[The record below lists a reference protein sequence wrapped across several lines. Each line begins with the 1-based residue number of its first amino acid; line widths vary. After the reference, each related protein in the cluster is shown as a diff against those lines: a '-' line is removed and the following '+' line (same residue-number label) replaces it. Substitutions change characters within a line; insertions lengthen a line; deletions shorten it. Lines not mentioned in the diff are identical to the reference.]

1 MNTEINRGWID
12 KPRLLLIDP
21 DETSARMLAEQMAG
35 RGWSVE
41 SAHSFAEARGLMTGN
56 PYDLVVIELVLPDAI
71 ATDVW
76 QFIRKLYP
84 TVPGFITTSSRSLHS
99 SVNPI
104 APGIVAYLL
113 KPYEL
118 HVLYQFAAQLSRE
131 QYLVVENRD
140 MEKRL
145 DALYNFLASLS
156 AAHTPAAALDS
167 ALAHFPAVAHAD
179 WIAITL
185 RDDQDISVSRQ
196 KIGGAPMLSE
206 KWRMDLIAFLEEL
219 HAQVTLTLQPVT
231 FNDVS
236 FPDGQYSITGLDQ
249 LDLGAVTVHPIL
261 AEGRILGTWAVLK
274 QKAPNSAFSPLD
286 TRMVALM
293 SQALGLALLKMPSLA
308 PREPM
313 LRTPSPSAV

>member
-1 MNTEINRGWID
+1 MNTEINREWIG

-41 SAHSFAEARGLMTGN
+41 SAHSFAKARGLMTGT

-131 QYLVVENRD
+131 QYLIVENRA

-145 DALYNFLASLS
+145 DALYNFLVSLS
-156 AAHTPAAALDS
+156 VAHTPADALGAAI
-167 ALAHFPAVAHAD
+167 AHFPAIVHAD

-185 RDDQDISVSRQ
+185 SDDQDTSGSLQ

-206 KWRMDLIAFLEEL
+206 NWCLDLIAFLEEL
-219 HAQVTLTLQPVT
+219 HAQVTLTLEPVT

-236 FPDGQYSITGLDQ
+236 FLGDKYTITNLDQ
-249 LDLGAVTVHPIL
+249 LDLGALVVHPIL
-261 AEGRILGTWAVLK
+261 AEGRILGTWTALK
-274 QKAPNSAFSPLD
+274 QKAPHSSFSSLD
-286 TRMVALM
+286 TRMIALM
-293 SQALGLALLKMPSLA
+293 SQSLGLALLKMPLLA
-308 PREPM
+308 PHH
-313 LRTPSPSAV
+313 SAV